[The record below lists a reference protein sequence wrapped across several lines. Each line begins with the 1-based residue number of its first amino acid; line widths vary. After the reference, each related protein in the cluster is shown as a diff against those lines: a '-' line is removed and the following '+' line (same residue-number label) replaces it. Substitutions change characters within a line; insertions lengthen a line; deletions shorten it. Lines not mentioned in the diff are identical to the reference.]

1 MEAAYRKEAD
11 CMIVPMPREVD
22 HHVAGNMSR
31 EIDLLAESW
40 HVHRIV
46 FDFAGT
52 DFMDSSGIGIL
63 IGRKKTMDM
72 HAGKVTAV
80 NLGERVYKIFEKS
93 GLFQIISLEEV
104 HFDAKSVNEGLAR
117 MVVTAFMTNMNPTL
131 EQIADVKT
139 AVSEAV
145 TNAIIHGYEDETKQV
160 ELTCDQNGQQ
170 LVVTVE
176 DHGVGIEDLEQ
187 ALQPFFTTKPEL
199 ERSGM
204 GFSFMEAF
212 MDRIEV
218 RSKKGEGTRVVM
230 WKYIE
235 REREQ

>member
-1 MEAAYRKEAD
+1 MVQENH
-11 CMIVPMPREVD
+11 M
-22 HHVAGNMSR
+22 
-31 EIDLLAESW
+31 
-40 HVHRIV
+40 
-46 FDFAGT
+46 
-52 DFMDSSGIGIL
+52 
-63 IGRKKTMDM
+63 
-72 HAGKVTAV
+72 
-80 NLGERVYKIFEKS
+80 
-93 GLFQIISLEEV
+93 QV

-145 TNAIIHGYEDETKQV
+145 TNAIIHGYKDETKQV